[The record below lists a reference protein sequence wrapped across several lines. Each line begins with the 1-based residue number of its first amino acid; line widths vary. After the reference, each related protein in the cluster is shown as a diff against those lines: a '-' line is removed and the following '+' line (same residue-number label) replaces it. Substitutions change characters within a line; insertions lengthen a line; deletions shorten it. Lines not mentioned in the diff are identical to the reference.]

1 MHMHET
7 AADNFLLL
15 YPRISKIISALLL
28 FFFALGLRIYDL
40 ADESLWMDELRQVY
54 SYPHSFQ
61 QIIYDAASQSQPPL
75 DYWIGHLVHYF
86 ASSDFAVRFPS
97 ALFGAG
103 SVLMIALIVSRLC
116 SWPISLYL
124 GSIGAILPFN
134 LYYSQEARPYSI
146 AVFLFLCVIWSLD
159 RLIVNR
165 HKIFMP
171 VSVLLFFSTAFLYS
185 RTLFPLVI
193 TTTLL
198 VIVLAWLGC
207 MIKWNGMMLRG
218 EQRRLLAACIALGI
232 SMVLY
237 FPVFKVVL
245 IYSGRYVNETS
256 MNMRIDSLIAAIKTF
271 DVTPIWQAFVVQTD
285 PITVPLLIL
294 TCCSCYFAWKSS
306 PQYKSTI
313 FQVCTLLL
321 PAASILNLLIYQA
334 KSSLPFRPAY
344 ASYLGPLS
352 LILAAISLQGLWDQ
366 TKTTGYGKVIR
377 AVILTLAAI
386 FLYQTGAAA
395 IESKSIQRK
404 PDWRGVS
411 KYVGDSFG
419 NDHFLIFDSLSSYGR
434 REPTF
439 YGFPRYYKGHSP
451 LLSVARIPLVAK
463 KMAQRS
469 HQPVFILFHWLDYY
483 LTSHSRYPILSVP
496 ESKMYKID
504 YDILCRDPDIECT
517 RFTGFSVLKVKETSG
532 NLAQDTFTIVKS
544 LCTHLPQDAR
554 LVELYLAAAGLGR
567 FLGHQDWKD
576 HLRQAESLAGEKN
589 LGKIREIGQIINE
602 FSVSPPKGR
611 PSKTNF

>member
-28 FFFALGLRIYDL
+28 FFFALGIRVYDL
-40 ADESLWMDELRQVY
+40 ADESLWMDELRQVSY
-54 SYPHSFQ
+54 YPHSFQ

-86 ASSDFAVRFPS
+86 AFSDFAVRLPS

-103 SVLMIALIVSRLC
+103 SALMIVLIVSRIS
-116 SWPISLYL
+116 SWPVSLFFGL
-124 GSIGAILPFN
+124 IMALLPFN

-146 AVFLFLCVIWSLD
+146 AVFLFLCVLWLLD
-159 RLIVNR
+159 KLLACRG
-165 HKIFMP
+165 KIFIKT
-171 VSVLLFFSTAFLYS
+171 VVLLLSSTVFLYS

-193 TTTLL
+193 AVTLL
-198 VIVLAWLGC
+198 LILAVWFGFLLKHQGA
-207 MIKWNGMMLRG
+207 ILKA
-218 EQRRLLAACIALGI
+218 QRKSILAACIALVCSIGLYI
-232 SMVLY
+232 PCFKIVLSQ
-237 FPVFKVVL
+237 
-245 IYSGRYVNETS
+245 SGRYVIENS
-256 MNMRIDSLIAAIKTF
+256 MGFMIDKVTAAFLSF
-271 DVTPIWQAFVVQTD
+271 DFSQMWQAFVVQTE
-285 PITVPLLIL
+285 PITLPLLIL
-294 TCCSCYFAWKSS
+294 TGCSYYFVWKSN
-306 PQYKSTI
+306 PRDKNTI
-313 FQVCTLLL
+313 FQICTILL
-321 PAASILNLLIYQA
+321 PAASILNLLVYQA
-334 KSSLPFRPAY
+334 KATLPFRPAY
-344 ASYLGPLS
+344 ASYLVPLS
-352 LILAAISLQGLWDQ
+352 LVLAAVSFQGLWDL
-366 TKTTGYGKVIR
+366 TKATGYGKGKR
-377 AVILTLAAI
+377 AILLALAAV

-411 KYVGDSFG
+411 RHLSESFG
-419 NDHFLIFDSLSSYGR
+419 PEHFLIFDSLSSYGKW
-434 REPTF
+434 EPTF
-439 YGFPRYYKGHSP
+439 YGFPRYYDGRSP

-496 ESKMYKID
+496 ESKMAKID
-504 YDILCRDPDIECT
+504 YDMLCHDPHLECT
-517 RFTGFSVLKVKETSG
+517 RFTGFTVVTVKETSG
-532 NLAQDTFTIVKS
+532 NLAKDTYTIVRS
-544 LCTHLPQDAR
+544 LCPQLPQDAR

-576 HLRQAESLAGEKN
+576 HLRQAESLAGAKN
-589 LGKIREIGQIINE
+589 LGKIREIGQIIDE

-611 PSKTNF
+611 PSKANF